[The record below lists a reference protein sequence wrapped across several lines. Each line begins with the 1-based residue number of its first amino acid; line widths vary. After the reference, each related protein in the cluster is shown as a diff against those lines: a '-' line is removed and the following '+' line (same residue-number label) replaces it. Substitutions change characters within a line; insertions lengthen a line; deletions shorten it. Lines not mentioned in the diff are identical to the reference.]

1 MQHLKDGTGDWTPL
15 KRREYMSELS
25 RNQVSKIFQAR
36 TRMLNV
42 KDNYRNRYKNS
53 LECRACGQANE
64 TQPHILREC
73 QILHAKGESEI
84 LTTDIFT
91 ENPTSLKATVKKLER
106 LIADLAADPRPV
118 RVDALA
124 N

>member
-1 MQHLKDGTGDWTPL
+1 
-15 KRREYMSELS
+15 
-25 RNQVSKIFQAR
+25 
-36 TRMLNV
+36 MLNV

-106 LIADLAADPRPV
+106 LLADLAADPRPV